1 MLRTKGYTPSYNCEY
16 WLVSLTTQR
25 YSPFLRGAVLRPPM
39 RLESG
44 KVFSTPTPT
53 TLCPR
58 GTLVGEDTEH
68 RLDPA
73 LFGNAKASEESRM
86 AASEDCRG
94 QEPILNSMGDI

>member
-68 RLDPA
+68 RLDPV
-73 LFGNAKASEESRM
+73 LFGNAKALFGIP
-86 AASEDCRG
+86 DGCQRG
-94 QEPILNSMGDI
+94 LSWSGAHTQQHG